1 MTKIVDRLPVKT
13 RLPITAWFIAGLV
26 TFFSM
31 ASSLLQFIDSGGA
44 DAMAEQV
51 HHASVTDL
59 LGLLRAL

>member
-31 ASSLLQFIDSGGA
+31 ASSLLQFIASGGV
-44 DAMAEQV
+44 EQV
-51 HHASVTDL
+51 QQASMAY
-59 LGLLRAL
+59 LLRF